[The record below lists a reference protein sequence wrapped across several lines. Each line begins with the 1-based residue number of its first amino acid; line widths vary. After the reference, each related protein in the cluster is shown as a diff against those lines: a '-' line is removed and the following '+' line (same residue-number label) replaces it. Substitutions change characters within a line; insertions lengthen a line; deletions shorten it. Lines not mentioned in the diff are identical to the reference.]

1 VHLNATKQTS
11 IMLLLC
17 ETECAGMLLYG
28 GRQQADDNGGDF
40 LSLCLVNQRLQLR
53 FNLGNGLTLIT

>member
-1 VHLNATKQTS
+1 
-11 IMLLLC
+11 MLLLC